1 MLSLVAV
8 VFTKGEFNASAVTMS
23 GFKSLVVEVVSPR
36 VVNDNNSPQHKINK
50 KFDKTSWI
58 AD

>member
-1 MLSLVAV
+1 MPSLVAV
-8 VFTKGEFNASAVTMS
+8 VFTKGLYNASDVTMS
-23 GFKSLVVEVVSPR
+23 DLKSLVVEVVSPR

-50 KFDKTSWI
+50 KFDKTNWI